1 MNVGINLV
9 KYPQF
14 FVIRIPKMCKFT
26 IYKNI
31 EILRGYAMHD
41 LKRNF
46 PVYSLYYP
54 MYFIKIFAYLETKDL
69 SILK

>member
-26 IYKNI
+26 IYKNN
-31 EILRGYAMHD
+31 EILCYHAMHEAKRTFQCTVLVLLIILGKEFSC
-41 LKRNF
+41 LKI
-46 PVYSLYYP
+46 VSL
-54 MYFIKIFAYLETKDL
+54 FI
-69 SILK
+69 